1 MSPPIS
7 PLHLFRKPTVM
18 NLHLPMRLLPS
29 WRTHLPA
36 HVRRPLPLAAWP
48 LCAALLLLQGLPAQ
62 AGEGHD
68 HGNAAPTA
76 AAGPALPRFAAVSE
90 TFELVGVLDG
100 RQLTLYLDRAA
111 DNTPVTQAQIELEI
125 GSAKLQATPRGDAY
139 AVELADAPPHG
150 VLPITAT
157 VTAGNDTDLLAAELN
172 LHDDDAHTHEAEH
185 TPWRRYAR
193 WGGLVALGIAAASG
207 LVIWGRRAA
216 ARRAG
221 ATA

>member
-7 PLHLFRKPTVM
+7 PLHLFRKPPVM
-18 NLHLPMRLLPS
+18 NLHFR
-29 WRTHLPA
+29 W
-36 HVRRPLPLAAWP
+36 PLPLAAWP
-48 LCAALLLLQGLPAQ
+48 LFAALMLWQPAH

-68 HGNAAPTA
+68 HGNAAPTTA
-76 AAGPALPRFAAVSE
+76 TGPALPRFAAVSE

-125 GSAKLQATPRGDAY
+125 GSAKLQATPHGDAY

-157 VTAGNDTDLLAAELN
+157 VTAGNDTDLLAAELD
-172 LHDDDAHTHEAEH
+172 LHDDHTHEAEH

-193 WGGLVALGIAAASG
+193 WGGLVALGIAAAGG
-207 LVIWGRRAA
+207 LVIWGRHAA
-216 ARRAG
+216 ARRTG